1 MIRRFPHVVSPVLM
15 VLLMALVGA
24 VTASGFSKG
33 AKAQILEH
41 DIRFGTDA
49 TPSSAFSLN
58 PAAVF
63 PEGEQYDFA
72 ASRKFVK
79 NTFDADDPVRSDLQS
94 TTKSESYGVAGVWAA
109 WKGTGFGLTMQR
121 EYEETDSENSSS
133 GSKPKELMHRDYLG
147 SRLILGLTPKI
158 RAGVLVRYVLEHAS
172 IVGSYYVSQRSGFTY
187 QGHLL
192 GYAAAFFFDG
202 NDSGYGVTFAPVLR
216 GKTKIM
222 DEEKTL
228 AEPGFALFDVYVG
241 KEQARVGLSYYR
253 WVHQRDD
260 RDEEALSA
268 DGNTPLSLDGVNFDR
283 ALFPVHALTFGGDLR
298 LTPKVLA
305 RVSVTQEEGEFIF
318 SEEGIPSE
326 KSGNKR
332 VGFLRFRGGIIV
344 TNSPKLKIQLGFGS
358 FDRKTGLKKNDV
370 YADGDYKGSGSELML
385 VIGNGV

>member
-1 MIRRFPHVVSPVLM
+1 
-15 VLLMALVGA
+15 MALVGA